1 MFMAMTIMNEKNLER
16 KIQLAHMGDVNIVE
30 YSRHYFEKGE
40 KNMKDCRIFKQSFTW
55 ITILAAIGMNIVFFS
70 AVMAAERAKNIIVLI
85 ADGCSSEQYTF
96 VRWYKGAALSFDDIQ
111 VGAVRTY
118 IADSVVA
125 DSAPAAS
132 AYATGVRTSDKF
144 ISAGPHK
151 NTLSSVP
158 IPDEALQYRP
168 LATVLE
174 GARLMKKATGV
185 VSTSRVSHAT
195 PGAYIS
201 HSASRSL
208 EHDMM
213 EQAVYQNIDVVFGGG
228 KELLLPKDAN
238 GKRPDGENLLSVLRD
253 QGYQIAETRE
263 DLSHIK
269 YGKVFGMFADNH
281 MDAEIDRTRNHPS
294 QPTLREMTEKAI
306 DILSQDKNGFFLMV
320 EGSQIDWACHAND
333 PAHLLG
339 DMLAYDQAVQ
349 AALDFAR
356 KDGRTLLIALSD
368 HNTGG
373 FSIGNAASN
382 KNYSQ
387 MKQEDLLKPFNSM
400 KSTATDMWRKIKDN
414 ETSEN
419 VIEIVQSDWGMAIT
433 TDDASAI
440 LKLAEIYKNEPFY
453 AFGEFLS
460 AKYTFAGWTTHG
472 HCGGDVPLFAFGPGK
487 PAGLLEA
494 PEIATVCA
502 RSMGLNLN
510 RLNQRLFVDAS
521 MEFDSVI
528 VDVSQPENPVA
539 QITFQGKIALL
550 PINKNLL
557 EMNNKLYRL
566 EGVVVY
572 AAATQKVYIPC
583 QAVQLIKGIK
593 KNLPS
598 LL

>member
-1 MFMAMTIMNEKNLER
+1 
-16 KIQLAHMGDVNIVE
+16 
-30 YSRHYFEKGE
+30 
-40 KNMKDCRIFKQSFTW
+40 MKDRRISKQTFTW
-55 ITILAAIGMNIVFFS
+55 ITILTAIGMNVVFFS
-70 AVMAAERAKNIIVLI
+70 GVMAAERAKNVIVLI

-96 VRWYKGAALSFDDIQ
+96 ARWYKGAALSFDDIR
-111 VGAVRTY
+111 VGAVKTY

-144 ISAGPHK
+144 ISTGPQK
-151 NTLSSVP
+151 NTLSCVP

-174 GARLMKKATGV
+174 GAKLLKKATGV

-195 PGAYIS
+195 PGAYVS

-213 EQAVYQNIDVVFGGG
+213 EQAVYQNLDVVFGGG
-228 KELLLPKDAN
+228 KGLLLPKDLN

-253 QGYQIAETRE
+253 QGYQIAETQE
-263 DLSHIK
+263 DLAHIK
-269 YGKVFGMFADNH
+269 YGKVFGMFADSH
-281 MDAEIDRTRNHPS
+281 MDAEIDRARNHPS

-306 DILSQDKNGFFLMV
+306 EILSQDKNGFFLMV

-333 PAHLLG
+333 PAYLLG

-356 KDGRTLLIALSD
+356 KDGRTLVIALSD

-373 FSIGNAASN
+373 FSIGNVASN
-382 KNYSQ
+382 GNYSQ
-387 MKQEDLLKPFNSM
+387 MKQEALLNPFRNM
-400 KSTATDMWRKIKDN
+400 KSTAGDMWKKV
-414 ETSEN
+414 EEQKTSEN
-419 VIEIVQSDWGMAIT
+419 LVNIVQSNWGMTIT
-433 TDDASAI
+433 AADASAI
-440 LKLAEIYKNEPFY
+440 FKLAETYKDEPFY
-453 AFGEFLS
+453 AVGEYLS

-487 PAGLLEA
+487 PVGLLEA
-494 PEIATVCA
+494 PQIATVCA

-510 RLNQRLFVDAS
+510 RLNQRLFVEAS
-521 MEFDSVI
+521 MEFDSVS
-528 VDVSQPENPVA
+528 VDISQPENPVA
-539 QITFQGKIALL
+539 QIAFQGKTALL
-550 PINKNLL
+550 PINKNLM
-557 EMNNKLYRL
+557 EMNKKLYRL

-572 AAATQKVYIPC
+572 ASATQKVYIPL

-598 LL
+598 LF